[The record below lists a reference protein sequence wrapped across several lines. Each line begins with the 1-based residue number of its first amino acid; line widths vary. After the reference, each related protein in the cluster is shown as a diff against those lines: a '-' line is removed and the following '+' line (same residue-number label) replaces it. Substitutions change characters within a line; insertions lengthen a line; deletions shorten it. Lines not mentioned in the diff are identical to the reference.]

1 VEARHTERERETSA
15 TLGMEAG
22 AWVNQ
27 ACLGDNSA
35 ADAVLLLLLLLF
47 FCKVAE

>member
-1 VEARHTERERETSA
+1 MEIRHTEKETSA
-15 TLGMEAG
+15 TPGMETG

-35 ADAVLLLLLLLF
+35 ADAVLWLLLLLFLLLLF
-47 FCKVAE
+47 FC